1 MPAGVLFRAG
11 GEAWSVPVEEVR
23 AVVRV
28 ETRDSFVR
36 VPGAPPEVAGLV
48 NVRGE
53 VLPAIKTARMI
64 GANGTEPATTEP
76 GTAESWALV
85 VEDGGTR
92 AALLVDEVLDV
103 AEVEAGEQGG
113 RLTDGSFV
121 GMLGSADLLGRV
133 RRGVA
138 GGV

>member
-11 GEAWSVPVEEVR
+11 EECWSMPVEEVR

-28 ETRDSFVR
+28 EGFVR
-36 VPGAPPEVAGLV
+36 VPGAPPDVAGLV

-53 VLPAIKTARMI
+53 VLPAVKTARML
-64 GANGTEPATTEP
+64 GADGAEAD
-76 GTAESWALV
+76 GSESWALV
-85 VEDGGTR
+85 VEDGGAR

-103 AEVEAGEQGG
+103 AEVEVGEQGG
-113 RLTDGSFV
+113 RLPDGSFV
-121 GMLGSADLLGRV
+121 GSASSADLLGRV
-133 RRGVA
+133 RREVG